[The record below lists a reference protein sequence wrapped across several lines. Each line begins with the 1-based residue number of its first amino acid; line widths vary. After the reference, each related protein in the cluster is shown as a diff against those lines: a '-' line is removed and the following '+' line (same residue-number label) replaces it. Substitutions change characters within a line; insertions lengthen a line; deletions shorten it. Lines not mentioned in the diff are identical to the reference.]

1 MNPIAIELGPFSI
14 RWYAIFIISGLA
26 LAVLLSMREAKYKNW
41 DPDLILDFVLWGFP
55 IGIIGAR
62 IYYVLFQ
69 WSYYQEHPEEMLA
82 IWNGGIAIYGGLI
95 AGGLF
100 LIWYA
105 RRNLLSPWTFL
116 DIVAPGVLIA
126 QSLGRWGNFANQEAY
141 GAVVENLDY
150 LPQFIQNQM
159 FIEGAYRQPTFLM
172 ESIWTALGFL
182 ILISLRHRPRLF
194 KEGELALFYLI
205 WYGTGRF
212 FIEGLRTDSLLLGPL
227 RVSQILSL
235 ILVILGFSLWIYRR
249 KNRNLAWYQAEK

>member
-1 MNPIAIELGPFSI
+1 MNPIAFELGPFAV
-14 RWYAIFIISGLA
+14 RWYALFIVSGLV
-26 LAVLLSMREAKYKNW
+26 LAVWLSMREAKRKGW

-62 IYYVLFQ
+62 IYYVFFQ
-69 WSYYQEHPEEMLA
+69 WPYYQAHPAEILA

-100 LIWYA
+100 LIWYS
-105 RRNLLSPWTFL
+105 RRHLLSAWTFL
-116 DIVAPGVLIA
+116 DLVAPSVLIA
-126 QSLGRWGNFANQEAY
+126 QAIGRWGNFANQEAY
-141 GAVVENLDY
+141 GAVVEHLNY
-150 LPQFIQNQM
+150 LPTWMQQQM

-172 ESIWTALGFL
+172 ESIWTTLGFV

-205 WYGTGRF
+205 WYGIGRF

-227 RVSQILSL
+227 RVSQVLSL
-235 ILVILGFSLWIYRR
+235 VLVMLGLGLWIYRR
-249 KNRNLAWYQAEK
+249 KQQQLAWYQAA